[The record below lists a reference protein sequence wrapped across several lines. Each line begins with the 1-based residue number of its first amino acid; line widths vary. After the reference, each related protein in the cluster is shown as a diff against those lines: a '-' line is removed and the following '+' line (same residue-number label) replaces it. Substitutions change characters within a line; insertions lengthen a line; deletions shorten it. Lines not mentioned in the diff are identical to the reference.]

1 MLVGNANTF
10 QKLLFASL
18 IIATTMTS
26 FLDTL
31 IILSRML
38 RGSKEV
44 TKKNNWKLKTQQ
56 FLYNSSHLVPGNR
69 GFQLHKQM
77 TLIYNWCLF

>member
-10 QKLLFASL
+10 QKLPFASL

-56 FLYNSSHLVPGNR
+56 FLYNSSRLVPGNR